1 MKRWQNEKDL
11 PGFDNEKIISKDMSV
26 DDTVK
31 MILKNCTK
39 NTSWYAIMFLFDK
52 IKSKCFCRAKIQK
65 EKHHRKNT
73 PLLYGEK
80 FKLC

>member
-11 PGFDNEKIISKDMSV
+11 SGFDNEKIISKDMSA

-39 NTSWYAIMFLFDK
+39 NYSLVVCNVVCK
-52 IKSKCFCRAKIQK
+52 I
-65 EKHHRKNT
+65 E
-73 PLLYGEK
+73 L
-80 FKLC
+80 